1 MICFEGETVFTL
13 IIPVLQTKEILQL
26 FIDSLCQTIQFST
39 DVIFINDGSPS
50 DTKQILERCSNERN
64 TCINSVTIL
73 YHRHSEGCAKCI
85 NEALQIMPD
94 CSYAVF
100 MDSDLILTDSWQAY
114 ILDAFKEKKVGIVG
128 GVLLYP
134 QTGGIQCCGITFNQS
149 VGRHLFLNNTP
160 RVLDSKKPFIIQSTV
175 FAFCAVRV
183 SAIKQVGLL
192 DENFFNGYEDF
203 DYQFRIREK
212 GYIAVTNPNII
223 LYHWETS
230 CGPHRTFN
238 RKSNL
243 GRFWEKH
250 SFFVNPDLLDYLLP
264 QLEKIKDKKYLLV
277 DLCEGRTE
285 AKQIIDILIREDK
298 IIEYMDYSYF
308 SSDGSIWIPKVL
320 GSNYYLRTDSIIFLC
335 DHFIKLTDNMYWWNI
350 RSQTQKDDLIL
361 DLYANLIRFDD
372 LQKTFWPGNK
382 IR

>member
-1 MICFEGETVFTL
+1 MFTL

-26 FIDSLCQTIQFST
+26 FIDSLCQTIKFTT
-39 DVIFINDGSPS
+39 DIIFIDDGSPS
-50 DTKQILERCSNERN
+50 DTKQILERCSKERN
-64 TCINSVTIL
+64 AYINNVTIL

-94 CSYAVF
+94 CSCVVF
-100 MDSDLILTDSWQAY
+100 MDSDLILTDNWQALV
-114 ILDAFKEKKVGIVG
+114 LDPFNEEKVGIVG

-134 QTGGIQCCGITFNQS
+134 QTGGIQCCGIAFNQS
-149 VGRHLFLNNTP
+149 VGRHLFLNNNP
-160 RVLDSKKPFIIQSTV
+160 RVLYSKKPFIIQSTV
-175 FAFCAVRV
+175 FAFCAVRA

-212 GYIAVTNPNII
+212 GYIAITNPNII

-230 CGPHRTFN
+230 CGPHRAFN

-250 SFFVNPDLLDYLLP
+250 SSFVYSDILEYIVP
-264 QLEKIKDKKYLLV
+264 QIEIIKDKKYLLV

-285 AKQIIDILIREDK
+285 AKQIIDRLNREDI

-320 GSNYYLRTDSIIFLC
+320 GSSYYLSNDPIIFLC

-350 RSQTQKDDLIL
+350 RSQTQSDDLVL

-372 LQKTFWPGNK
+372 LQKSFWPGNK